1 MIPLLML
8 LMAPT
13 NTIDFAALRWEAR
26 LIVLH
31 AATADDDAMT
41 TQRARLDDAR
51 DALRERDVRII
62 RLVGDQAWIDDQ
74 PLDGA
79 VARTARERFRI
90 TPDAFTVLLIGKDG
104 GVKLRESEPVETRRI
119 IDLIDSMPMR
129 QQEMR
134 ERPASRGSN

>member
-8 LMAPT
+8 LMSST

-26 LIVLH
+26 LIVLQ

-41 TQRARLDDAR
+41 TQRARLDNAR

-62 RLVGDQAWIDDQ
+62 RIVADQAWIDDQ

-79 VARTARERFRI
+79 VAQVARERFRI
-90 TPDAFTVLLIGKDG
+90 APDAFAVLLIGKDG
-104 GVKLRESEPVETRRI
+104 GVKLRESEPVEARRI

-129 QQEMR
+129 QQEIR